1 TSSRGPGSTPSR
13 SSTRRP
19 GRPADSWECPASRT
33 VPRRICWSCPGTLAP
48 TTVPCA
54 SWTTWCWA
62 VGSWREGPAGV
73 TTRGRGRSR
82 RRVPRRTGS
91 RVVRGPHRLAYSDA
105 VCARA
110 GPLPVRARHPE
121 ARQRPHDPT
130 GCGGTHPNIPE
141 GESTHVAVKIRL
153 KRMGKIRAPFYRIV
167 VADSRKKRDG
177 AVLEEIGKYH
187 PTENPSL
194 IEIQSERALYWLGVG
209 AQPSEQVA
217 ALLKVTGD
225 WAKFKGEGDVAG
237 S

>member
-1 TSSRGPGSTPSR
+1 RWGR
-13 SSTRRP
+13 CVTRR
-19 GRPADSWECPASRT
+19 
-33 VPRRICWSCPGTLAP
+33 
-48 TTVPCA
+48 
-54 SWTTWCWA
+54 
-62 VGSWREGPAGV
+62 
-73 TTRGRGRSR
+73 
-82 RRVPRRTGS
+82 
-91 RVVRGPHRLAYSDA
+91 VRSDA

-121 ARQRPHDPT
+121 DRQRPHDPT

-153 KRMGKIRAPFYRIV
+153 NRMGKIRAPFYRIV
-167 VADSRKKRDG
+167 VADSRKKSDG
-177 AVLEEIGKYH
+177 AVLEQIRKYH

-237 S
+237 SMKGAEAKKSAEELIADADKAAAESREGAK